1 MEGVKIKAK
10 KGIKVSDIAKYIV
23 TRQPLFNDMKN
34 SRQAL
39 HNNISF
45 VNDFKL
51 PNVLNLLL
59 SNEKSKLNIYSI
71 GM

>member
-39 HNNISF
+39 HN

-59 SNEKSKLNIYSI
+59 SNEKLNIYP
-71 GM
+71 M

>member
-23 TRQPLFNDMKN
+23 TLRQPLFNDMKN

-59 SNEKSKLNIYSI
+59 SNEKLNIYP
-71 GM
+71 M

>member
-10 KGIKVSDIAKYIV
+10 KGIKVSDIAKYLV
-23 TRQPLFNDMKN
+23 TRQPLFHDMKN

-59 SNEKSKLNIYSI
+59 SNEKLNTYR
-71 GM
+71 M